1 MVKIFSCLSLE
12 MTRNKKTESINQKDQ
27 EENQEITEEKP
38 EVRIN
43 KKTGKPLLSKEELH
57 QVRLTNLKRAEEAK
71 RLKREQNA
79 KKEEEYVAQVPIKKE
94 VIEEVP
100 IKQETTKP
108 VKVNNKSK
116 PKPKTKIIY
125 ENDDEDSDD
134 EYEKVIVRRK
144 KNKPVKVI
152 DEDDYVSMIKKST
165 TEQIQRNLENERI
178 KMLMSSISS
187 SYRFKN

>member
-1 MVKIFSCLSLE
+1 
-12 MTRNKKTESINQKDQ
+12 MTRNKKTEDTYQ
-27 EENQEITEEKP
+27 ENQEITEEKP

-43 KKTGKPLLSKEELH
+43 KKTGKPLLTKEELH

-71 RLKREQNA
+71 RLKREQNT
-79 KKEEEYVAQVPIKKE
+79 KKEEEYMAQVPIKKE

-108 VKVNNKSK
+108 VKVNNNSK
-116 PKPKTKIIY
+116 PKTKTKIIY